1 MLLCVESERID
12 ALKGLNTY
20 VAANV
25 GAWLPLMQA
34 EAPWSV
40 PLPDQWSELSNF
52 QKLLVIK
59 VFRPEKLV
67 ECIVEF
73 IGEEMGSEYTE
84 IPPLDLN
91 EAFADSKNST
101 PLVFVMST
109 GADPM
114 SNLLR
119 FAEERNMAKRFHAIS
134 LGQGQGPIATALI
147 QDQSRA
153 GDWVCLQNCHLAKSW
168 MPKLEKIVEA
178 MPANPELHPDF
189 RLWLSSMPAPYFPV
203 PILHASIKL
212 PISPFISLYLP
223 ISRALLPRAHPAGA
237 AQG

>member
-1 MLLCVESERID
+1 
-12 ALKGLNTY
+12 
-20 VAANV
+20 
-25 GAWLPLMQA
+25 
-34 EAPWSV
+34 
-40 PLPDQWSELSNF
+40 
-52 QKLLVIK
+52 
-59 VFRPEKLV
+59 
-67 ECIVEF
+67 
-73 IGEEMGSEYTE
+73 MGSEYTE

-153 GDWVCLQNCHLAKSW
+153 GDWV
-168 MPKLEKIVEA
+168 
-178 MPANPELHPDF
+178 PAELTRTPT
-189 RLWLSSMPAPYFPV
+189 PALTLTL
-203 PILHASIKL
+203 ILTLRPS
-212 PISPFISLYLP
+212 
-223 ISRALLPRAHPAGA
+223 
-237 AQG
+237 